1 MTPQMGLIREI
12 SVENRLESLTDIYAA
27 IESFLRENH
36 LPETLRQQ
44 LFLVT
49 EELFTNLVHYGYQDG
64 QADLIVI
71 AAERLETTIRLTIRD
86 HATAFNV
93 AQVPTPPAPDLDLEN
108 MEIGGLGLFLVHE
121 FAQSVENWCEGT
133 LNVTEILLPLPAEIV
148 SGK

>member
-1 MTPQMGLIREI
+1 MIGTIREI
-12 SVENRLESLTDIYAA
+12 SVENRLESLTDIYTA
-27 IESFLRENH
+27 IENFLRENR

-49 EELFTNLVHYGYQDG
+49 EELFTNLVHYGYEEG
-64 QADLIVI
+64 ETDLIVI

-93 AQVPTPPAPDLDLEN
+93 AQTPKPPAPDIDLES

-121 FAQSVENWCEGT
+121 FAESVENWREGA
-133 LNVTEILLPLPAEIV
+133 LNVTEILLPLPAEAV
-148 SGK
+148 SGG